1 MRYVYS
7 LFVFAAALYSQSFQG
22 SLRGRIVDPKA
33 ATIPLA
39 KITIVDEGTGIAR
52 SILTSDQGEYTFA
65 ALTPSTYTV
74 VAEAP
79 GFKKSART
87 GVVVSTQTAVTVDLT
102 LELGQVNEQV
112 NVTAEATLIDTA
124 DASTGQVI
132 DSQKLTDL
140 PNLGRNPFMLSKLS
154 ESVVQVGNPK
164 FNRMQDQSGS
174 SQISI
179 AGGPVRG
186 NNYTLDGISITDS
199 TNRAV
204 IIPSQESVAEMKV
217 QANTYDAEMGRT
229 GGGTFNTFLRSGT
242 NEIHG
247 SAFGYLRRTEWL
259 ANNFFSNR
267 AGQPIP
273 DQPFKNY
280 GGSIGGPVRVPKI
293 YNGRDRTFF
302 FVTGEA
308 YRQYD
313 ASGTRLAVPT
323 PLERTGD
330 FSKTLSRAGNGAL
343 QLMYD
348 PQSTLAD
355 GTRLLFPGNVIPA
368 NRLSGVGLKMASYYP
383 DPNVATPYYG
393 APNFDSTVRAFNR
406 ADQMTFKAD
415 HEVTR
420 WWKASASYLHYGS
433 TEPSN
438 RWFPNQTGVAQP
450 GRDLSQGRCHAGQFH
465 IHAHADD
472 GHHRAL
478 WLQPLPQ
485 LHAADQ
491 PGLQPHHARPAL
503 VACRVDAVHRVPQ
516 HHDERPHQLR
526 RRHHGAERF
535 SFEELQYHC
544 SLSSWAA
551 TPSKPA
557 TTTACCTT
565 MALPESARAASASAT
580 CSRAPTPKTTTTGTG
595 ASLATMLLGYPTGGS
610 MTVGT
615 NFYNYVKY
623 SGVFVQDDFRM
634 TSRLTLNFGFR
645 IEHESGPA
653 DSNNKFISGFDPNA
667 VSPIQAAIPELKLNG
682 TVLYAGLNGNPTH
695 AFDAYGV
702 KAGPRFGF
710 AYSASSKMSI
720 RGGYGIFW
728 APLPVLVPEHA
739 GLFAIHSDHHLDRQ

>member
-39 KITIVDEGTGIAR
+39 KITIVDEGTGTAR

-79 GFKKSART
+79 GFKKAART

-323 PLERTGD
+323 ALERTGD
-330 FSKTLSRAGNGAL
+330 FSKTLSRAGNGAC
-343 QLMYD
+343 
-348 PQSTLAD
+348 SSCTI
-355 GTRLLFPGNVIPA
+355 R
-368 NRLSGVGLKMASYYP
+368 
-383 DPNVATPYYG
+383 
-393 APNFDSTVRAFNR
+393 
-406 ADQMTFKAD
+406 
-415 HEVTR
+415 
-420 WWKASASYLHYGS
+420 
-433 TEPSN
+433 
-438 RWFPNQTGVAQP
+438 
-450 GRDLSQGRCHAGQFH
+450 
-465 IHAHADD
+465 
-472 GHHRAL
+472 
-478 WLQPLPQ
+478 
-485 LHAADQ
+485 
-491 PGLQPHHARPAL
+491 RP
-503 VACRVDAVHRVPQ
+503 RSP
-516 HHDERPHQLR
+516 
-526 RRHHGAERF
+526 
-535 SFEELQYHC
+535 
-544 SLSSWAA
+544 
-551 TPSKPA
+551 T
-557 TTTACCTT
+557 
-565 MALPESARAASASAT
+565 ARACS
-580 CSRAPTPKTTTTGTG
+580 SRAT
-595 ASLATMLLGYPTGGS
+595 
-610 MTVGT
+610 
-615 NFYNYVKY
+615 
-623 SGVFVQDDFRM
+623 
-634 TSRLTLNFGFR
+634 
-645 IEHESGPA
+645 
-653 DSNNKFISGFDPNA
+653 
-667 VSPIQAAIPELKLNG
+667 
-682 TVLYAGLNGNPTH
+682 
-695 AFDAYGV
+695 
-702 KAGPRFGF
+702 
-710 AYSASSKMSI
+710 
-720 RGGYGIFW
+720 
-728 APLPVLVPEHA
+728 
-739 GLFAIHSDHHLDRQ
+739 

>member
-7 LFVFAAALYSQSFQG
+7 LFVLAAALYSQSFQG

-39 KITIVDEGTGIAR
+39 KITIVDQGTGTAR

-79 GFKKSART
+79 GFKKAART

-323 PLERTGD
+323 ALERSGD

-348 PQSTLAD
+348 PKTTLAD
-355 GTRLLFPGNVIPA
+355 GTRLALPGERNPGESSERRRTQ
-368 NRLSGVGLKMASYYP
+368 NGVLLPRSQCRHSVLRSAQ
-383 DPNVATPYYG
+383 
-393 APNFDSTVRAFNR
+393 FRFHRACLQSR
-406 ADQMTFKAD
+406 RSD
-415 HEVTR
+415 
-420 WWKASASYLHYGS
+420 
-433 TEPSN
+433 
-438 RWFPNQTGVAQP
+438 
-450 GRDLSQGRCHAGQFH
+450 DLQGRSR
-465 IHAHADD
+465 
-472 GHHRAL
+472 GHPLVEGLRFVPALWQHRA
-478 WLQPLPQ
+478 
-485 LHAADQ
+485 
-491 PGLQPHHARPAL
+491 
-503 VACRVDAVHRVPQ
+503 
-516 HHDERPHQLR
+516 E
-526 RRHHGAERF
+526 
-535 SFEELQYHC
+535 
-544 SLSSWAA
+544 
-551 TPSKPA
+551 
-557 TTTACCTT
+557 
-565 MALPESARAASASAT
+565 
-580 CSRAPTPKTTTTGTG
+580 
-595 ASLATMLLGYPTGGS
+595 
-610 MTVGT
+610 
-615 NFYNYVKY
+615 
-623 SGVFVQDDFRM
+623 
-634 TSRLTLNFGFR
+634 
-645 IEHESGPA
+645 
-653 DSNNKFISGFDPNA
+653 
-667 VSPIQAAIPELKLNG
+667 
-682 TVLYAGLNGNPTH
+682 
-695 AFDAYGV
+695 
-702 KAGPRFGF
+702 
-710 AYSASSKMSI
+710 
-720 RGGYGIFW
+720 
-728 APLPVLVPEHA
+728 
-739 GLFAIHSDHHLDRQ
+739 